1 MPRQRTREH
10 GDGGFGRLEHAM
22 RRMLARTM
30 SLVHS
35 DELRLVPL
43 GGLGEIGMNC
53 LALEQGEDILIVD
66 CGVTFPSTDSG
77 VDLFHPRFDWLLERR
92 ARVRGL
98 VLTHGHEDHIGAVP
112 YLLDALRVPI
122 WGPRHALSLVRHRL
136 EEHDGL
142 ADDCDFF
149 EMRPRERFHV
159 GSFSLEP
166 LRVTHSITEATALA
180 IDTQAGLVVHTGDFK
195 LDERPTDGETTDL
208 ERLGELGDAGVRL
221 LLSDSTNVDSPGTST
236 SEQVV
241 GEALERTVA
250 EASGRVVVGIF
261 ASNVQRLALIGAIA
275 RKTGRKL
282 CLLGRSVLTH
292 VRVATETGHLDWP
305 SDLVVAPEQAAQL
318 PRAQVLLI
326 ASGTQAEP
334 LAALARLAQGAH
346 PKLTLEPGDRVVFS
360 SRIIP
365 GNDRAVYELY
375 AHFARRG
382 IEVRSRV
389 DDPGLHASGHA
400 HREELRRMMELVR
413 PRSFLPVHGTRHH
426 LERHAKLARALGID
440 DHRDTAN
447 GDVVQ
452 LGRDRP
458 LERVAHTPIGRVAIF
473 DRTPLAD
480 EILRERTQLG
490 RAGVVTVAVALDG
503 AGRLVAG
510 PELRSLGVLGKLEA
524 DVLERA
530 SRAVAARLERGD
542 DDRDRGGLAESIR
555 LTARR
560 SIEADTGRRAIV
572 SVSILR
578 PR

>member
-1 MPRQRTREH
+1 
-10 GDGGFGRLEHAM
+10 
-22 RRMLARTM
+22 M

-66 CGVTFPSTDSG
+66 CGVTFPNTDSG
-77 VDLFHPRFDWLLERR
+77 VDVLHPRFDWLLERKER
-92 ARVRGL
+92 IRGL

-112 YLLDALRVPI
+112 YLLDALRVPV

-142 ADDCDFF
+142 ADACDFF
-149 EMRPRERFHV
+149 ETRPRERFHV
-159 GSFSLEP
+159 GSFSIEP

-180 IDTQAGLVVHTGDFK
+180 IDTHAGLVVHTGDFK
-195 LDERPTDGETTDL
+195 LDEQPTDGETTDL
-208 ERLGELGDAGVRL
+208 ERLAQLGDAGVRL

-236 SEQVV
+236 SERVV
-241 GEALERTVA
+241 GEALGRTVA
-250 EASGRVVVGIF
+250 EATGRVVVGIF
-261 ASNVQRLALIGAIA
+261 ASNVQRLALIGAVA
-275 RKTGRKL
+275 QKTGRKV

-292 VRVATETGHLDWP
+292 VRIATETGHLDWP
-305 SDLVVAPEQAAQL
+305 SNLVVAPDQAANL
-318 PRAQVLLI
+318 PRAQVLII

-334 LAALARLAQGAH
+334 LAALARLAQGTH
-346 PKLTLEPGDRVVFS
+346 PKLSLEPGDRVVFS

-365 GNDRAVYELY
+365 GNDRAVFDLY
-375 AHFARRG
+375 AAFARRG

-400 HREELRRMMELVR
+400 HRDELTRMIQLVR
-413 PRSFLPVHGTRHH
+413 PRAFLPVHGTRHH
-426 LERHAKLARALGID
+426 LERHAKLARGLGID
-440 DHRDTAN
+440 DVLVAEN

-452 LGRDRP
+452 LGREHA
-458 LERVAHTPIGRVAIF
+458 LERVAHTPVGRVAIF
-473 DRTPLAD
+473 ERAPLAD

-490 RAGVVTVAVALDG
+490 RSGVVSVAVVLDG
-503 AGRLVAG
+503 SGRLVAG

-530 SRAVAARLERGD
+530 SRAVASRLDRGE
-542 DDRDRGGLAESIR
+542 DDRDRGGISESIR

-560 SIEADTGRRAIV
+560 SIEADTGRRAVV

-578 PR
+578 LR